1 MGDIPP
7 LMQQASQERNR
18 LFFELVAHF
27 EIFRYQ
33 MGSILCCR
41 TSNDAMSYSF
51 HDVNDKKSIEH
62 LKNKILKFFVGLA
75 SKDDQGEADT
85 EEQLGQ
91 QTIMLK
97 KLKKQMQVVVEKTKN
112 SSTKNDDDSD

>member
-18 LFFELVAHF
+18 LFFELVGNF